1 MDQCDQFLVLGC
13 HFGRSEA
20 PFCYDTSKNK
30 YVKFQ
35 KKEIFIDMYRSN
47 DVVQFDKNFIYIRP
61 FVKVGE
67 PSESVKVFKYYLEK
81 TKTDLSKIARFE
93 ENGPDKKITSPE
105 INHSMPSSSRLPPS
119 SSSQK
124 KV

>member
-1 MDQCDQFLVLGC
+1 
-13 HFGRSEA
+13 
-20 PFCYDTSKNK
+20 
-30 YVKFQ
+30 
-35 KKEIFIDMYRSN
+35 MYRSN

-105 INHSMPSSSRLPPS
+105 INHSMTSSVRLPPS